1 MALARVVW
9 RRRGPPVPAV
19 ANGRARLVLMPLH
32 VQPRRIIINGHP
44 ISIRL
49 EPAFWGWLREI
60 AAECGMTA
68 KALIEGIFL
77 AKSANCPLS
86 SALRLHIADYFY
98 RQAPH
103 TGLVDPESRLAFRI
117 ERPRKSRKGG

>member
-1 MALARVVW
+1 
-9 RRRGPPVPAV
+9 
-19 ANGRARLVLMPLH
+19 MPSH

-44 ISIRL
+44 TSIRL

-77 AKSANCPLS
+77 AKSAKLS
-86 SALRLHIADYFY
+86 FEFGAETSHRRLLLPPSAAY
-98 RQAPH
+98 R
-103 TGLVDPESRLAFRI
+103 VS
-117 ERPRKSRKGG
+117 

>member
-1 MALARVVW
+1 MALARVGW

-44 ISIRL
+44 TSIRL

-103 TGLVDPESRLAFRI
+103 AGLVDPESRLAFRI

>member
-1 MALARVVW
+1 
-9 RRRGPPVPAV
+9 
-19 ANGRARLVLMPLH
+19 
-32 VQPRRIIINGHP
+32 
-44 ISIRL
+44 
-49 EPAFWGWLREI
+49 
-60 AAECGMTA
+60 MTA

-117 ERPRKSRKGG
+117 ERPRKSRKGDKRLGSGAERRAQRAPEGVWSKGT

>member
-1 MALARVVW
+1 MNRRGVLHFLGLAG

-19 ANGRARLVLMPLH
+19 ANGRARLVLMPSH

-44 ISIRL
+44 TSIRL

-77 AKSANCPLS
+77 AKSAKLS
-86 SALRLHIADYFY
+86 FEFGAETFTSPTTFTAKR
-98 RQAPH
+98 
-103 TGLVDPESRLAFRI
+103 RI
-117 ERPRKSRKGG
+117 PG